1 MTTKS
6 LNKVLVV
13 DFGSQT
19 TQLIVRRVREIGIY
33 CEIVSYKDLY
43 LNIKKNK
50 PEAIILSGGPASSFE
65 KKSPKL
71 EQNVL
76 QMNIPILGIC
86 YGMQIIC
93 QTLGGRVQNSTKR
106 EFGKAEIK
114 ILEKNLLFKG
124 IDFSKN
130 SKSQVWMSH
139 GDEVVKLPKGFLK
152 LAKTKDNNM
161 AAIGNFKKNI
171 YGLQFHPEVIHTIA
185 GKNII
190 ENFLLKISGIKA
202 NWRIENFLSGKIIEI
217 KNKVG
222 KEKVICGL
230 SGGVDSSVV
239 AALLSK
245 AIGKNLICIFV
256 NHGFLRKEEEKEVII
271 NFKQYMKSKLVYVN
285 ASKVFYSKLK
295 NIIDPEK
302 KRKII
307 GKEFIKVFEK
317 EAKKIKNAKFLAQGT
332 LYPDVI
338 ESKKIEGSNSKA
350 IKSHHNVGGLPKR
363 LNLSL
368 IEPLRD
374 LFKDEVRKVGKELG
388 LPKSIIQ
395 RHPFPGPGLAIRIP
409 GNITKKKIQILQK
422 ADKIYIDELINNN
435 LYNKIWQAFCVLLPV
450 KSVGVMG
457 DSRSYELTISVRAIT
472 SNDGMT
478 ADIFYFKEEFLK
490 KLSGRIIG
498 EVKGVNRVL
507 YDITSKPPATIEWE

>member
-1 MTTKS
+1 
-6 LNKVLVV
+6 
-13 DFGSQT
+13 
-19 TQLIVRRVREIGIY
+19 
-33 CEIVSYKDLY
+33 
-43 LNIKKNK
+43 
-50 PEAIILSGGPASSFE
+50 
-65 KKSPKL
+65 
-71 EQNVL
+71 
-76 QMNIPILGIC
+76 
-86 YGMQIIC
+86 
-93 QTLGGRVQNSTKR
+93 
-106 EFGKAEIK
+106 
-114 ILEKNLLFKG
+114 
-124 IDFSKN
+124 
-130 SKSQVWMSH
+130 
-139 GDEVVKLPKGFLK
+139 
-152 LAKTKDNNM
+152 
-161 AAIGNFKKNI
+161 
-171 YGLQFHPEVIHTIA
+171 
-185 GKNII
+185 
-190 ENFLLKISGIKA
+190 
-202 NWRIENFLSGKIIEI
+202 
-217 KNKVG
+217 
-222 KEKVICGL
+222 
-230 SGGVDSSVV
+230 
-239 AALLSK
+239 
-245 AIGKNLICIFV
+245 
-256 NHGFLRKEEEKEVII
+256 
-271 NFKQYMKSKLVYVN
+271 MK
-285 ASKVFYSKLK
+285 
-295 NIIDPEK
+295 
-302 KRKII
+302 
-307 GKEFIKVFEK
+307 K